1 MLSPRDGK
9 RTAVLA
15 TGFLLAVVS
24 LSFVAVFA
32 LPGQTPSA
40 GLSGKTMSV
49 DTRKGTSAPAHAV
62 ALVPRACTA
71 AMQRG
76 RDDDNRATTDLE
88 VLMARGLSLPIAG
101 IRSELLVD
109 SFSDGRGARK
119 HEAID
124 IQAPRDTP
132 VVAVDD
138 GCVVKQFKSVAGGI
152 TLYQFDTEGRYAFYY
167 AHLERYADGVNEG
180 TVLKRGE
187 LLGYVGTSG
196 NAPPNTPHLHF
207 AIFRL
212 GPEKKWWQGTPVN
225 PFKVFSGQR

>member
-1 MLSPRDGK
+1 MRFLRDGK

-24 LSFVAVFA
+24 LSFVAGFA
-32 LPGQTPSA
+32 LHGQTPSA
-40 GLSGKTMSV
+40 GANGKTIRV
-49 DTRKGTSAPAHAV
+49 DTRKGTSVPAHSV
-62 ALVPRACTA
+62 APVPRACAA

-101 IRSELLVD
+101 IRKEQLVD

-119 HEAID
+119 HEALD

-138 GCVVKQFKSVAGGI
+138 GCVVKQFKSVAGGT
-152 TLYQFDTEGRYAFYY
+152 TLYQFDPEGRFVYYY

-187 LLGYVGTSG
+187 LIGYVGTSG

-212 GPEKKWWQGTPVN
+212 GPEKKWWRGTPVN